1 MTIEQQSSDQLP
13 IDAVITWVDGADPKH
28 KAKLDAYLASIGG
41 SRPKAASPAR
51 FNSVGE
57 IEYCV
62 VSLLRYAPWIRTI
75 FIVSDQQRPEF
86 MLKLIGTPYE
96 SRVKV
101 VDHSVIFAGYEQY
114 LPTFNSM
121 SISSMLWR
129 IPGVAE
135 RFLFLNDD
143 FALIRPLQP
152 TDFFRGSKVV
162 LHGAWR
168 TQTDWRFVKRI
179 SNLVK
184 RVLGQGEK
192 NEKDE
197 RVRFIGV
204 QENGAKMLGFDRKVF
219 QLEHNPHPWKRSSW
233 HQYFAANP
241 AALDK
246 NIGFTLRSAQQFV
259 PESFGAHYEI
269 KTGNAVIDN
278 SIKTL
283 QLKPADQAMIRLKSK
298 LAVAERDSRFVFVC
312 VQSLENASKETFS
325 LIIDWLDDKIGTL
338 EQLLKKE
345 NNKNS

>member
-1 MTIEQQSSDQLP
+1 MEQKSGNEFP

-41 SRPKAASPAR
+41 TRPRAASPAR

-62 VSLLRYAPWIRTI
+62 VSLLRFAPWIRTI
-75 FIVSDQQRPEF
+75 YIVSDQQQPEF
-86 MLKLIGTPYE
+86 MSKLVGTPYE
-96 SRVKV
+96 SRVKA
-101 VDHSVIFAGYEQY
+101 VDHSVIFAGYEQN

-129 IPGVAE
+129 IPGIAE

-143 FALIRPLQP
+143 FALIRPLEP
-152 TDFFRGSKVV
+152 SDFFRGNKVV

-184 RVLGQGEK
+184 KILGQSEK

-204 QENGAKMLGFDRKVF
+204 QENGAKMLGFNRKVF
-219 QLEHNPHPWKRSSW
+219 QLEHNPHSWKRSSW
-233 HQYFAANP
+233 QQYFSVNP
-241 AALDK
+241 TKLDK
-246 NIGFTLRSAQQFV
+246 NISFKLRSSQQFV
-259 PESFGAHYEI
+259 PESFSAHYEI
-269 KTGNAVIDN
+269 KAGNAVIDN
-278 SIKTL
+278 TLKTM
-283 QLKPADQAMIRLKSK
+283 QLKPADQALFRLKSK
-298 LAVAERDSRFVFVC
+298 LAQTEYDDNYVFVC
-312 VQSLENASKETFS
+312 IQSLENSQPESFV
-325 LIIDWLDDKIGTL
+325 LIVNWLDDKIGTFN
-338 EQLLKKE
+338 QLLGE
-345 NNKNS
+345 E

>member
-1 MTIEQQSSDQLP
+1 MIIEQHAGDQSP

-41 SRPKAASPAR
+41 ARPRAASPAR

-75 FIVSDQQRPEF
+75 FIVSDQQQPDF
-86 MLKLIGTPYE
+86 MSKLIGTLYE
-96 SRVKV
+96 SRVKI

-129 IPGVAE
+129 IPGIAE

-152 TDFFRGSKVV
+152 ADFFRGKKVV

-168 TQTDWRFVKRI
+168 TQTDWRFVKRF
-179 SNLVK
+179 SNMVK
-184 RVLGQGEK
+184 EMLGQGEK
-192 NEKDE
+192 SEGDE

-233 HQYFAANP
+233 QQYFSANP

-246 NIGFTLRSAQQFV
+246 NISFKLRSSQQFV
-259 PESFGAHYEI
+259 PESFSAHYEI

-283 QLKPADQAMIRLKSK
+283 QLKPADQAILRLRSK
-298 LAVAERDSRFVFVC
+298 LASAERDKRYAFVC

-325 LIIDWLDDKIGTL
+325 FVINWLDSKIGSV

>member
-1 MTIEQQSSDQLP
+1 MTIEQHSNDPLP

-41 SRPKAASPAR
+41 ARPRAASPAR

-75 FIVSDQQRPEF
+75 YIVSDQQQPDF
-86 MLKLIGTPYE
+86 MSKLIGTLYE

-129 IPGVAE
+129 IPGIAE

-143 FALIRPLQP
+143 FALIRPLEP
-152 TDFFRGSKVV
+152 SAFFRGDRVV

-168 TQTDWRFVKRI
+168 TQTDWRFVKRM

-184 RVLGQGEK
+184 KILRKSEK

-204 QENGAKMLGFDRKVF
+204 QENGAKILGFDRKVF
-219 QLEHNPHPWKRSSW
+219 QLEHNPHPWRWSSW
-233 HQYFAANP
+233 QQYFSANP
-241 AALDK
+241 TELDRNVSFK
-246 NIGFTLRSAQQFV
+246 LRSAQQFV
-259 PESFGAHYEI
+259 PESFSAHYEI
-269 KTGNAVIDN
+269 KAGNAVIDN
-278 SIKTL
+278 SLKTL
-283 QLKPADQAMIRLKSK
+283 QLKPADQAMLRLKSK
-298 LAVAERDSRFVFVC
+298 LALAGRDTSYAFVC
-312 VQSLENASKETFS
+312 VQGLESASKETFS
-325 LIIDWLDDKIGTL
+325 LIVDWLDDKVGRF

>member
-1 MTIEQQSSDQLP
+1 MEQQSGDQFHV
-13 IDAVITWVDGADPKH
+13 DAVITWVDGADPKH
-28 KAKLDAYLASIGG
+28 KVKLDAYLASIGG
-41 SRPKAASPAR
+41 TRPRAASPTR

-62 VSLLRYAPWIRTI
+62 VSLLRFAPWLRTI
-75 FIVSDQQRPEF
+75 FIVSDQQQPDF
-86 MLKLIGTPYE
+86 ISKLVGTVYE

-101 VDHSVIFAGYEQY
+101 VDHSVIFAGYEQH

-129 IPGVAE
+129 IPGIAE

-152 TDFFRGSKVV
+152 TDFFRGNKVV

-168 TQTDWRFVKRI
+168 TQTDWRFAKRI
-179 SNLVK
+179 STLVK

-192 NEKDE
+192 NEKDG

-233 HQYFAANP
+233 QQYFVANP

-246 NIGFTLRSAQQFV
+246 NIGFKLRSAQQFV
-259 PESFGAHYEI
+259 PEGFSAHYEI

-278 SIKTL
+278 TIKTL
-283 QLKPADQAMIRLKSK
+283 QLKPADQAILRLKSK
-298 LAVAERDSRFVFVC
+298 LLLAERDASYAFVC

-325 LIIDWLDDKIGTL
+325 LIINWLDSKIGTF

>member
-1 MTIEQQSSDQLP
+1 LTIEQQSSDQLP

-41 SRPKAASPAR
+41 ARPRAASPAR

-62 VSLLRYAPWIRTI
+62 VSLLRYAPWLRTI
-75 FIVSDQQRPEF
+75 FIVSDQQQPEF

-96 SRVKV
+96 SRIKV
-101 VDHSVIFAGYEQY
+101 IDHSVIFAGYEQY

-129 IPGVAE
+129 IPGIAE

-143 FALIRPLQP
+143 FALIRPLEP
-152 TDFFRGSKVV
+152 SAFFRGERVV
-162 LHGAWR
+162 LHGVWR
-168 TQTDWRFVKRI
+168 TQTDSRLVKRI
-179 SNLVK
+179 FNLVK
-184 RVLGQGEK
+184 KILGQSAK
-192 NEKDE
+192 NDRDE

-204 QENGAKMLGFDRKVF
+204 QENGAKMLGFDQKVF
-219 QLEHNPHPWKRSSW
+219 QLEHNPHPWKWSSW
-233 HQYFAANP
+233 QQYFSANS
-241 AALDK
+241 AHLDR
-246 NIGFTLRSAQQFV
+246 NISFQLRSAQQFV
-259 PESFGAHYEI
+259 PESFSAHYEI

-283 QLKPADQAMIRLKSK
+283 QLKPADQAMLRLKSK
-298 LAVAERDSRFVFVC
+298 LASAERDKRYAFVC
-312 VQSLENASKETFS
+312 VQSLENAPKETFS
-325 LIIDWLDDKIGTL
+325 LIIDWLDSKIGTL

-345 NNKNS
+345 KNKNS

>member
-1 MTIEQQSSDQLP
+1 MEQQSGDQFP

-28 KAKLDAYLASIGG
+28 KAKLDEYLASIGG
-41 SRPKAASPAR
+41 ARPRAASPAR

-57 IEYCV
+57 VEYCV
-62 VSLLRYAPWIRTI
+62 VSLLRFAPWLRTI
-75 FIVSDQQRPEF
+75 YIISDQQQPGF
-86 MLKLIGTPYE
+86 MAKLVGTVYE

-114 LPTFNSM
+114 LPIFNSM
-121 SISSMLWR
+121 AISSMLWR
-129 IPGVAE
+129 IPGIAE

-152 TDFFRGSKVV
+152 TDFFRGDKVV

-179 SNLVK
+179 FSLVK
-184 RVLGQGEK
+184 RVLGRTEK
-192 NEKDE
+192 NE

-204 QENGAKMLGFDRKVF
+204 QENSAKMLGFDRKVF

-233 HQYFAANP
+233 QRYFFANP
-241 AALDK
+241 SQLDK
-246 NIGFTLRSAQQFV
+246 NISFKLRSAQQFV
-259 PESFGAHYEI
+259 PEGFSAHYEI

-283 QLKPADQAMIRLKSK
+283 QLKPADQATFRLKSK
-298 LAVAERDSRFVFVC
+298 LSLAERDASYAFVC
-312 VQSLENASKETFS
+312 VQSLENASTETFS
-325 LIIDWLDDKIGTL
+325 LIINWLDSEIGRF

>member
-1 MTIEQQSSDQLP
+1 MEQQSGDQFP
-13 IDAVITWVDGADPKH
+13 IDAVITWVDGADSKH
-28 KAKLDAYLASIGG
+28 KAKLDAYLASMGG
-41 SRPKAASPAR
+41 MRPRAASPAR

-62 VSLLRYAPWIRTI
+62 VSLLRFAPWLRTI
-75 FIVSDQQRPEF
+75 FIVSDQQQPDF
-86 MLKLIGTPYE
+86 ISKLVGTVYE
-96 SRVKV
+96 SRVKI

-129 IPGVAE
+129 IPGIAE
-135 RFLFLNDD
+135 KFLFLNDD
-143 FALIRPLQP
+143 FALIRPLHP
-152 TDFFRGSKVV
+152 TDFFRGNNVV

-179 SNLVK
+179 SSLVK
-184 RVLGQGEK
+184 KMLGRSFKSER
-192 NEKDE
+192 EE

-204 QENGAKMLGFDRKVF
+204 QENSAKMLGFDRKVF

-233 HQYFAANP
+233 QQYFFANP
-241 AALDK
+241 SALDK
-246 NIGFTLRSAQQFV
+246 NISFKLRSVEQFV
-259 PESFGAHYEI
+259 PEGFSAHYEI

-283 QLKPADQAMIRLKSK
+283 QLKPADQATLRLKSK
-298 LAVAERDSRFVFVC
+298 LSLAERDASYAFVC
-312 VQSLENASKETFS
+312 VQSLENASTENFS
-325 LIIDWLDDKIGTL
+325 LIISWLDSKIGRF

-345 NNKNS
+345 NNKSS

>member
-1 MTIEQQSSDQLP
+1 MEQQSGDQFP

-28 KAKLDAYLASIGG
+28 KAKLDTYLASVGG
-41 SRPKAASPAR
+41 SRPRAASPAR

-62 VSLLRYAPWIRTI
+62 VSLLRFAPWLRTI
-75 FIVSDQQRPEF
+75 FIVSDQQQPDFISR
-86 MLKLIGTPYE
+86 LAGTVYE

-101 VDHSVIFAGYEQY
+101 VDHSVIFAGYEQH

-129 IPGVAE
+129 IPGIAE
-135 RFLFLNDD
+135 QFLFLNDD

-152 TDFFRGSKVV
+152 TDFFRGNKVV
-162 LHGAWR
+162 LHGVWR
-168 TQTDWRFVKRI
+168 PQTDWRLAKRI
-179 SNLVK
+179 STLVK

-233 HQYFAANP
+233 QQYFVANP

-246 NIGFTLRSAQQFV
+246 NIGFKLRSAQQFV
-259 PESFGAHYEI
+259 PEGFSAHYEI

-283 QLKPADQAMIRLKSK
+283 QLKPADQAILRLKSK
-298 LAVAERDSRFVFVC
+298 LLLAERDTSYAFVC
-312 VQSLENASKETFS
+312 VQSLENASKETFA
-325 LIIDWLDDKIGTL
+325 LIINWLDSKIGTF